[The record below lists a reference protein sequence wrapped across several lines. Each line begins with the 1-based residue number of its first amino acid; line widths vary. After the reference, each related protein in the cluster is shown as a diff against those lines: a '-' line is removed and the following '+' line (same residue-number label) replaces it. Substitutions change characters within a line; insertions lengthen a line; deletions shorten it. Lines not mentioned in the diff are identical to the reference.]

1 VSLSVG
7 RKKIAVDESSL
18 LKHFHNKQQ
27 IDRSVTEANNVVEMF
42 TPHRPS

>member
-1 VSLSVG
+1 M
-7 RKKIAVDESSL
+7 KKLITLVALTAFTGVYG
-18 LKHFHNKQQ
+18 QQ